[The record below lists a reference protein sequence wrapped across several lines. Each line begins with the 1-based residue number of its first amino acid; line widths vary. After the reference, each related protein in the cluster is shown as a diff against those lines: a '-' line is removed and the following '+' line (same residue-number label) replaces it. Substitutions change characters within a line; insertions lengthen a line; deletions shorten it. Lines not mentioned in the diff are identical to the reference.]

1 MRVWRVPAGR
11 GAGPMGLISRGL
23 PKPRAFLHMIA
34 KAGAAIT
41 NMTLKT
47 SEAGPAR
54 AAAAHRRPDGPPSAG
69 RT

>member
-1 MRVWRVPAGR
+1 
-11 GAGPMGLISRGL
+11 MGLISRGL